1 MRSFFG
7 RKFIAFISPN
17 PLIFKQLFSMKHLK
31 IFTVVFS
38 AVFVAIFS
46 ALSFS
51 QIDIKPIKLEDK
63 KFSENQAE
71 FLQEVL
77 GKVKKDYVDEKTD
90 KQLMEA
96 AASGVLSYL
105 DPHSSY
111 MNEDDLKEMSTQTK
125 GEFGGVGIEI
135 TMEMSVVKVVAPIEG
150 TPADK
155 AGMKA
160 GDFIVKIEG
169 ESVVG
174 LTISDV
180 VKKLRGKPRT
190 KVNITVLRKNEKAPL
205 EISLTREIIKVKAVR
220 AAKFNDVAYIKI
232 NTFSEQALQG
242 LEKELKKI
250 KSDIGE
256 DKLKGLV
263 IDLRNNPGGL
273 LDQAVR
279 VSDAFLNK
287 DQTIVSIKGRNVEEK
302 FYKDDSNETLVPGL
316 PIVVLINEG
325 SASASEIV
333 SGALQDNKRAVVMGM
348 KSFGKGSVQTI
359 IPLKANGGA
368 LRMTTSLYYTP
379 SGKSIQ
385 ASGIEPD
392 IEVTNAKLEQQKP
405 LDRGSEAD
413 LRGHIEVQVQ
423 EAVEEAKRE
432 KLKDENLKI
441 YEEDYQLARA
451 IDLVRGMSLYKTRI
465 K

>member
-1 MRSFFG
+1 
-7 RKFIAFISPN
+7 
-17 PLIFKQLFSMKHLK
+17 MKHLK
-31 IFTVVFS
+31 IFTVVFC

-63 KFSENQAE
+63 KFSENQTE

-77 GKVKKDYVDEKTD
+77 DKVKKDYVDEKTD

>member
-1 MRSFFG
+1 
-7 RKFIAFISPN
+7 
-17 PLIFKQLFSMKHLK
+17 MKHLK
-31 IFTVVFS
+31 IFVVVFF

-46 ALSFS
+46 ALSLS
-51 QIDIKPIKLEDK
+51 QIDIKPIKIEDG
-63 KFSENQAE
+63 KFSDNQAE

-96 AASGVLSYL
+96 AAAGVLNYL

-111 MNEDDLKEMSTQTK
+111 MNEDDLKEINVQTK

-155 AGMKA
+155 AGMKS
-160 GDFIVKIEG
+160 GDYIVKIEG

-174 LTISDV
+174 MTITDV

-190 KVNITVLRKNEKAPL
+190 SVNITVLRKNEKAPL
-205 EISLTREIIKVKAVR
+205 ELKLTREIIKVKAVR
-220 AAKFNDVAYIKI
+220 AAKFSDVAYIKI
-232 NTFSEQALQG
+232 NTFSEQAFQG

-250 KSDIGE
+250 KSEIGE
-256 DKLKGLV
+256 DKIKGLV

-302 FYKDDSNETLVPGL
+302 FYKDGADETLVPGL

-333 SGALQDNKRAVVMGM
+333 SGALQDNKRALVMGI

-359 IPLKANGGA
+359 IPLKTNGGA

-405 LDRGSEAD
+405 SDRSSEAD

-423 EAVEEAKRE
+423 EAVEEAKKE

-441 YEEDYQLARA
+441 YEQDYQLARA
-451 IDLVRGMSLYKTRI
+451 IDLVRGMSLYKI
-465 K
+465 KTK

>member
-1 MRSFFG
+1 
-7 RKFIAFISPN
+7 
-17 PLIFKQLFSMKHLK
+17 MKHLK
-31 IFTVVFS
+31 IFTVVFC

-46 ALSFS
+46 ALSLS

-111 MNEDDLKEMSTQTK
+111 MNEDDLKEINTQTK

-155 AGMKA
+155 AGMKS
-160 GDFIVKIEG
+160 GDYIVKIEG

-174 LTISDV
+174 LTITDV

-205 EISLTREIIKVKAVR
+205 EIGLTREIIKVKAVR

-316 PIVVLINEG
+316 PIVILINEG

-359 IPLKANGGA
+359 IPLKTNGGA